1 LTFPTVS
8 GKSSKISFQNLQKT
22 TNQYQPVFWF
32 FYVFQ
37 PSKPVENHKKSPWK
51 SPHLRDHLCRAPKPA
66 AALDLPLGGRQLGL
80 RKVSEQIHHGISRI
94 FYDFFK
100 DFDVFSMNLHGF
112 H

>member
-1 LTFPTVS
+1 MNGHSQLFLESHKKKRSKMCKKPP
-8 GKSSKISFQNLQKT
+8 SSFL
-22 TNQYQPVFWF
+22 
-32 FYVFQ
+32 VFQ
-37 PSKPVENHKKSPWK
+37 PSTSGKSPK
-51 SPHLRDHLCRAPKPA
+51 ITMEIPEKMHLRHHLCRAPKPA